1 MQMITAFSPQEL
13 VANQTMFQ
21 GIYGYGNGQDRQHS
35 CSFYSNEGDNE
46 QITSYY

>member
-21 GIYGYGNGQDRQHS
+21 GIYGYGN
-35 CSFYSNEGDNE
+35 E
-46 QITSYY
+46 QMNNFRKIIYT